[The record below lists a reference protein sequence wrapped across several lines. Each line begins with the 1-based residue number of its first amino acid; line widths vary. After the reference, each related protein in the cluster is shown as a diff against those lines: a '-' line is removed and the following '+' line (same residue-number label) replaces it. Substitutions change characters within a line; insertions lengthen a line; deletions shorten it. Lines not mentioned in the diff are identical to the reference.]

1 MREYSSPAR
10 AEIPASANVTDV
22 IFRRARAE
30 PGEVMLRKRTG
41 AGSWQDVTASQ
52 FRAEVAT
59 LAKGLM
65 AAGIEPGDRVAL
77 MSRSRYEWTLI
88 DYAIWAAGAVSVPV
102 YETSSAEQ
110 VAWTLSDSSA
120 HAVFAETSMHEEI
133 ISSVRGKLPGLA
145 HLWMISALD
154 AVASGG
160 AQITEEQLEQRRTGR
175 AATDQATIIYT
186 SGTTGRP
193 KGCELTHG
201 NLLAEVRSAVSAL
214 PEIFAAPGCSTLLFL
229 PLAHAYARTIQIGCL
244 EAGAVLGHWPD
255 TATLAEGLTQFRPT
269 FLLAVPRVFEKLYD
283 AAWQQASASAG
294 RARIFAA
301 AAETAID
308 WSKAMG
314 GAAAGGSAAGPALRL
329 RHALFGRLVY
339 RKLRAAAGGRVQYA
353 ISGGAPLG
361 ERLGHFFRGCGIT
374 VLEGY
379 GLTETSGGATVNR
392 PGHHKIGTVGQP
404 VPGVTTGIADDGE
417 ILLRGPSVFCGYWH
431 DRAASAEVL
440 DYEGW
445 LHSGDIGALD
455 DEGFLRVTGRKKELI
470 ITAGGKNVAPETL
483 EDRLR
488 AHWLVSQCMV
498 VGERRP
504 YIACLVT
511 LNPQALDS
519 WERQHKPPVGA
530 APANLASDPT
540 LIAEIQLAVDE
551 ANKAVSRAESIRRF
565 RILSTDFTE
574 TSGQITPSLKV
585 RRDVVAKDFAAD
597 IEALYSPGGSAEI
610 KRWDRAP

>member
-1 MREYSSPAR
+1 
-10 AEIPASANVTDV
+10 
-22 IFRRARAE
+22 
-30 PGEVMLRKRTG
+30 
-41 AGSWQDVTASQ
+41 
-52 FRAEVAT
+52 
-59 LAKGLM
+59 
-65 AAGIEPGDRVAL
+65 
-77 MSRSRYEWTLI
+77 
-88 DYAIWAAGAVSVPV
+88 
-102 YETSSAEQ
+102 
-110 VAWTLSDSSA
+110 
-120 HAVFAETSMHEEI
+120 
-133 ISSVRGKLPGLA
+133 
-145 HLWMISALD
+145 MIGALD

-175 AATDQATIIYT
+175 AATDLATIIYT

-214 PEIFAAPGCSTLLFL
+214 PEISAAPGCSTLLFL

-255 TATLAEGLTQFRPT
+255 TATLAEGLTEFRPT

-283 AAWQQASASAG
+283 AAGQQASASAA

-301 AAETAID
+301 AAETAIG
-308 WSKAMG
+308 WSKATG
-314 GAAAGGSAAGPALRL
+314 GTAGGSGAGPALRL

-392 PGHHKIGTVGQP
+392 PGHHKIGTAGQP

-417 ILLRGPSVFCGYWH
+417 ILLRGPNVFCGYWH

-440 DYEGW
+440 DHEGW

-498 VGERRP
+498 VGEGRP

-511 LNPQALDS
+511 LDPQALDS
-519 WERQHKPPVGA
+519 WERQHKRPAGA
-530 APANLASDPT
+530 APADLASDPT

-574 TSGQITPSLKV
+574 TAGQITPSLKV

-597 IEALYSPGGSAEI
+597 IEALYSPGGFSTPAEI